1 MEAVMATDY
10 INEVQKL
17 YIAYFGRPA
26 DPTGLDFWVN
36 QLQTNPNGY
45 EMISNAF
52 SNSQE
57 YQMMYGGQS
66 NREVVLD
73 IYQNLFGRA
82 GEQGGVDFWTA
93 RLDAGDITVG
103 NAVIFMSQ
111 AATQANNNDGFVF
124 KARVGVA
131 TEFTERVDLPA
142 EQAAYSGPAANQMA
156 IDYIASV
163 RDIFSAA
170 QQMQPSQIDG
180 VIAQIVGTPSGM
192 AFDDIT
198 LVA

>member
-1 MEAVMATDY
+1 MATDY
-10 INEVQKL
+10 TNEVQKL

-26 DPTGLDFWVN
+26 DPDGLAFWIN
-36 QLQTNPNGY
+36 QLQTNPAGY

-52 SNSQE
+52 SNSPE

-73 IYQNLFGRA
+73 IYQNLFGRP

-93 RLDAGDITVG
+93 RLDEGDITIG

-111 AATQANNNDGFVF
+111 AAVQANNNDGFVY

-131 TEFTERVDLPA
+131 TEFTARIDLPA
-142 EQAAYSGPAANQMA
+142 EQSAYSGPAANQVA
-156 IDYIASV
+156 IDYVAGV
-163 RDIFSAA
+163 RDMLSAS
-170 QQMQPSQIDG
+170 QHMQPSQIDA
-180 VIAQIVGTPSGM
+180 VIAKIVGMPTGM
-192 AFDDIT
+192 GFDDMP

>member
-1 MEAVMATDY
+1 MATDY

-17 YIAYFGRPA
+17 YVAYFGRPA

-73 IYQNLFGRA
+73 IYQNLFGRP

-93 RLDAGDITVG
+93 RLDEGDITVG

-111 AATQANNNDGFVF
+111 AAVQANNNDGFVF
-124 KARVGVA
+124 KARVGVSTA
-131 TEFTERVDLPA
+131 FTNSVDLPA
-142 EQAAYSGPAANQMA
+142 EKSAYSGPAANQIA
-156 IDYIASV
+156 IDYVAGV
-163 RDIFSAA
+163 RDIISAA
-170 QQMQPSQIDG
+170 QHMQPEQIDA
-180 VIAQIVGTPSGM
+180 VIAKIVGTPSGM
-192 AFDDIT
+192 TIDDMA
-198 LVA
+198 LMA